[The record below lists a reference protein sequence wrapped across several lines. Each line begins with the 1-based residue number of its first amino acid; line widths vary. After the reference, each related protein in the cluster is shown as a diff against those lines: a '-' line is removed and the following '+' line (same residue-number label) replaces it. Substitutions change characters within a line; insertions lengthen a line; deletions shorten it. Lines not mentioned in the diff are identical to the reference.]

1 MMRMFKKEKI
11 FLWLLVNLS
20 FVANAQR
27 DTLTLSQA
35 IAATMEY
42 NYDVQ
47 LLRNDSAVFA
57 LNERFADA
65 AFLPRV
71 NATAAWVKNNNN
83 QKQKLA
89 DGSERKQNNVKSSNI
104 QSSLNLNWT
113 LFDGFKMF
121 ATRQKVSEFIKLG
134 DLNIQNQMLQSVA
147 EVTKKYYE
155 IVRQKQ
161 QLKAIEEQ
169 MGLNEERVK
178 IADKKLSVGLGAK
191 PEKLQAV
198 LDLNAQKAAR
208 IKQLAFIEELK
219 EQLNLLIAFKQGTAY
234 EVTDSIPLNKN
245 LVLGDAFENA
255 SLNNPAL
262 QITRQ
267 QVTLAELTL
276 KEKNAARYPI
286 LNFNSAYNF
295 SKTNNQTVLN
305 TFTPLFNRNA
315 GFNYGLS
322 LNIPILN
329 GFNARRE
336 IAVAKLDIGYQNLLL
351 DFQQA
356 QITSGI
362 SIAYKNYILQKETLA
377 LEESNILLAKENVY
391 ISSERLRL
399 GITTAIEL
407 REAQRSLEE
416 AYNRLIAARYNAKIA
431 EIDVLLLEGNKLE
444 LY

>member
-1 MMRMFKKEKI
+1 MRMFKKLILFFLLIVNI
-11 FLWLLVNLS
+11 F
-20 FVANAQR
+20 AAKAQR

-35 IAATMEY
+35 IAATLGY

-71 NATAAWVKNNNN
+71 NASAAWVKNNNN

-89 DGSERKQNNVKSSNI
+89 DGSERKQNQVKSSNI

-113 LFDGFKMF
+113 IFDGFKMF
-121 ATRQKVSEFIKLG
+121 ATREKVSAFIKLG
-134 DLNIQNQMLQSVA
+134 DLAIQNQMLQSVA

-161 QLKAIEEQ
+161 QLIAIEEQ

-191 PEKLQAV
+191 PERLQAV

-208 IKQLAFIEELK
+208 LKQLAFIEELK

-245 LVLGDAFENA
+245 IMLGDAFENA
-255 SLNNPAL
+255 TVNNPAL
-262 QITRQ
+262 QLTRE
-267 QVTLAELTL
+267 QVNIAELTL
-276 KEKNAARYPI
+276 KEKKASRYPV

-322 LNIPILN
+322 LSIPIFN
-329 GFNARRE
+329 GFNVRRE

-351 DFQQA
+351 DYQKA

-362 SIAYKNYILQKETLA
+362 SIAYKNYILQIETLA
-377 LEESNILLAKENVY
+377 LEEANILLAKENVY

-431 EIDVLLLEGNKLE
+431 ETDVLLLEGNKLE